1 MHFIW
6 VLLVALLVSDYMLSE
21 NVNNSEKDSI
31 ASENQAISGN
41 MQVYK
46 NAVVR
51 FVELTPA
58 ASGAIPDSKL
68 TLPGWYSRIQGV
80 SNYVVGGKVYVYYSG
95 RAELASVIANRTESL
110 TVGVNRGGVLMHP
123 QAGNTGIA
131 LPAVIPESSVVIMQ

>member
-1 MHFIW
+1 M
-6 VLLVALLVSDYMLSE
+6 
-21 NVNNSEKDSI
+21 
-31 ASENQAISGN
+31 
-41 MQVYK
+41 
-46 NAVVR
+46 
-51 FVELTPA
+51 
-58 ASGAIPDSKL
+58 
-68 TLPGWYSRIQGV
+68 